1 MQKLKKAK
9 KNLKKKVFVSMC
21 ADGLHHGH
29 INILRK
35 AKKYGNVT
43 VGLMTDKGIKSY
55 KKKYPLIKYNDRKKI
70 LEHINLIDRIVPIAG
85 LNFSAIA
92 KKYRINIWVHGDDWK
107 KGTQAIH
114 RKKLIITMKKMKGKV
129 IDVPYTKKISST
141 RLAKYIK

>member
-1 MQKLKKAK
+1 MQIRKKNK

-55 KKKYPLIKYNDRKKI
+55 KKKNPLIKYNDRKKI

-85 LNFSAIA
+85 LNFSTIA

-107 KGTQAIH
+107 KGTQANH
-114 RKKLIITMKKMKGKV
+114 RRRLIITMKKMKGKV

-141 RLAKYIK
+141 KLAKYIK